1 LKRALSFLAFSVC
14 RVSQLR
20 LCKSQN
26 IRLLS
31 ASSRQ
36 VAQQAAMECIPLVME
51 PVSRF
56 YTSPVLV
63 LDFRSLY
70 PSMMIAH
77 NICYR
82 CGGVMWALWAEMKAH
97 AAFNA

>member
-1 LKRALSFLAFSVC
+1 MC